1 MAQNKIEIF
10 DDSVLKLT
18 VNQGT
23 EIERSSTTLGNFNM
37 GELAF
42 VRNTGRLFVGDCSDD
57 ETIPTTLDDGTLN
70 YTKGGIL
77 TGNRYLGMID
87 SKPLIVAEPSEGA
100 NGTPLNYETTTQIT
114 GKDAEEKMLEKP
126 MLGGNTNYDAKFKRL
141 NIIDNGEEAFRWD
154 KKTQYNERYDAY
166 DGDIAYDVYEN
177 ALILFDKKITGDP
190 TRQKTILDTSD
201 MDNPVPWTTGSG
213 DKGDPKKQCFHDESG
228 NVISELADMVDVKY
242 RTPMINLGAQGDPV
256 DENQA
261 RQNKVYGDGY
271 VIFRNI
277 EPDND
282 TIQFVPKNFNQN
294 GTPHNN
300 DETGS
305 LNPQKAGYSHNVL
318 AVTRVP
324 FDVLTDNLN
333 LNPEQF
339 ENAGN
344 KINIL
349 TDLSWAT
356 KIGGKNGNPL
366 EIPQKIKFGNGTF
379 TLNDPGTIS
388 NGATKMFT
396 IKGVNGNF
404 NVSVENPFTY
414 NINLG
419 NGLTSSTGKTLKLA
433 VGEGAPTL
441 MLDGGGAQNTD
452 YGFTDPYHVYDNEI
466 TTIGNTAGVYIGE
479 FLVSGGT
486 ITTAR
491 KYADSY
497 KADAQTW
504 IEKYTSN
511 ENMPINMLK
520 KPLALIWTGASGS
533 ACSVRAN
540 FYNGSMLFANKC
552 DDKTGVNIFG
562 SKNKTTQVIDLSKAI
577 ASGTKNA
584 LKYNDA
590 VTLDQEYMVTEE
602 GLEILPTK
610 IVDSQ
615 AQKIFEWVKAE
626 NTAGTVYTVGAQYT
640 SDGDQVEV
648 SSVQINGIE
657 IMRNPDVVSD
667 LVVTTSY
674 IQDDTT
680 YTTYTI
686 YADAKAMLR
695 SYYSYV
701 QFITVP
707 EYEGEVPKTE
717 TIDFVKNGICK
728 FVSQSMM
735 NINPT
740 ARTIG
745 ANGDYKIVK
754 SFTVNNDFSLTPVAS
769 MEDWS
774 AVLNKANG
782 ILYVA
787 TDPNIDEDEEPEY
800 YYMYY
805 SGAVC
810 TPLSA
815 DYNEPTGLEEEYQIR
830 IPEHAKS
837 VLLEVSVY
845 NSSATEEIA
854 VFTSNLYNNLKN
866 CTGTTVEKPYT
877 YTSGKNQPDFNTGAT
892 SIINIGEGETKL
904 LSVKGNNHTSVIEV
918 PVQHDE
924 TTGRLQFCV
933 RAGNIKPS
941 ANCSFIINLIGYK
954 L

>member
-23 EIERSSTTLGNFNM
+23 ENERSSTTLGNFNM

-100 NGTPLNYETTTQIT
+100 NGTPLNYETTTQVT
-114 GKDAEEKMLEKP
+114 GQDAEEKMLEKP
-126 MLGGNTNYDAKFKRL
+126 MLGGNTDYDAKFKRL
-141 NIIDNGEEAFRWD
+141 NIVDNAEEAFRWD
-154 KKTQYNERYDAY
+154 KKAQYNERYDAY

-177 ALILFDKKITGDP
+177 ALILFDKRITGDP
-190 TRQKTILDTSD
+190 TRQKTILDTTD
-201 MDNPVPWTTGSG
+201 VYNPVPWTTGTG
-213 DKGDPKKQCFHDESG
+213 ETGNPKKQCFHDEAG
-228 NVISELADMVDVKY
+228 NVISGLSDMVDVKY

-256 DENQA
+256 DGNQA

-271 VIFRNI
+271 VVFRNI

-294 GTPHNN
+294 GTPYNSN
-300 DETGS
+300 KAGT

-324 FDVLTDNLN
+324 FDVLTDSLN
-333 LNPEQF
+333 LNTEQF
-339 ENAGN
+339 ESTEN

-349 TDLSWAT
+349 PDLSWAT
-356 KIGGKNGNPL
+356 KIGGKNGNSL
-366 EIPQKIKFGNGTF
+366 EIPEKIKFGNGTF

-388 NGATKMFT
+388 NGAIKMLA
-396 IKGVNGNF
+396 IRGVNGNF

-414 NINLG
+414 DINLG
-419 NGLTSSTGKTLKLA
+419 HGLTSSTGKTMKLA
-433 VGEGAPTL
+433 VGEGTPTL
-441 MLDGGGAQNTD
+441 MLDESFQNID
-452 YGFTDPYHVYDNEI
+452 YGSADPYHVYDDEI
-466 TTIGNTAGVYIGE
+466 TTVENTDGIYIGE

-486 ITTAR
+486 ITTAG
-491 KYADSY
+491 KYTDSY

-504 IEKYTSN
+504 IEKYASDKN
-511 ENMPINMLK
+511 VPINMLK
-520 KPLALIWTGASGS
+520 KPLALMWTDGSGS

-552 DDKTGVNIFG
+552 DSKTGVNIFG
-562 SKNKTTQVIDLSKAI
+562 SKNKTTQVIDLSKAV

-584 LKYNDA
+584 LKYNGWVA
-590 VTLDQEYMVTEE
+590 LDQEYTVTEE

-610 IVDSQ
+610 IVDGQ
-615 AQKIFEWVKAE
+615 TQKIFEWVKVE
-626 NTAGTVYTVGAQYT
+626 NEAGTVYTVSSQYT

-657 IMRNPDVVSD
+657 IMQNPDAVSD
-667 LVVTTSY
+667 LVVATTY
-674 IQDDTT
+674 TEDDTT

-686 YADAKAMLR
+686 YADAKAMLKGH
-695 SYYSYV
+695 YSYV
-701 QFITVP
+701 QFTIVP
-707 EYEGEVPKTE
+707 EYEGETPKTE
-717 TIDFVKNGICK
+717 TVDFVKNGICK

-735 NINPT
+735 NINPG
-740 ARTIG
+740 AQTIG
-745 ANGDYKIVK
+745 VRGDYKVVK

-769 MEDWS
+769 MENWNM
-774 AVLNKANG
+774 VLNKANG
-782 ILYVA
+782 ILYIA
-787 TDPNIDEDEEPEY
+787 TDPDIDAGAEPEY

-805 SGAVC
+805 SAAACAQLG
-810 TPLSA
+810 A
-815 DYNEPTGLEEEYQIR
+815 DYNEPAGLEEEYQIR
-830 IPEHAKS
+830 VPEHAKS

-845 NSSATEEIA
+845 NSSTEEEIA

-877 YTSGKNQPDFNTGAT
+877 YTSGKNQPDFNTGTA

-904 LSVKGNNHTSVIEV
+904 LSVKGNNYTSVIEI

-941 ANCSFIINLIGYK
+941 TNCSFIINLIGYK